1 MGDVLFHFNEV
12 YLPDMGIPDYLVG
25 LYETYPLID
34 FDSAL
39 VEKSNSKLDG
49 MFSQLVV

>member
-1 MGDVLFHFNEV
+1 MFLHFNEV
-12 YLPDMGIPDYLVG
+12 YPPHMGIPDCSVG
-25 LYETYPLID
+25 LDETRSLID

-49 MFSQLVV
+49 VFSQVIL